1 MVEASGAGRDRPLRE
16 QDVEIIVPQGMADRV
31 QVVESAEPGAAEITV
46 RVSRERRA
54 RRMPVVGVIV
64 K

>member
-1 MVEASGAGRDRPLRE
+1 MAEASGAGQYRPLRE
-16 QDVEIIVPQGMADRV
+16 EEVEIIVPQGMAGQV

-46 RVSRERRA
+46 RVSRERKT
-54 RRMPVVGVIV
+54 RRMPVLGVIV